1 MARKQVLRQAGRLY
15 PAPHAVLDT
24 LRDGF
29 GKPIEQR
36 LTLEREALSTLV
48 MGDVCH
54 SLVSIFR
61 RTRDKDRGT
70 PYSDAPGSSGMNSI
84 AVIGGGVMGS
94 GIAMLLLLKGKE
106 VRIIDPFPD
115 ALGRAMA
122 AITKELDSRVRR
134 RHMDRK
140 ARERTL
146 SALTLSTDFDGL
158 RGADLIIE
166 AVPEV
171 PDIKRD
177 ALQQCAARLAPNA
190 ILTSNTSSLSLTTLE
205 EHVDDAGRFA
215 GLHFFNPAPKMPLV
229 EVVLSGG
236 TDHSTTGRLIRFCR
250 EIGKTAV
257 VSKDSP
263 AFVVN
268 RLLAPYLVAAAS
280 LAMEGA
286 GIKQIDRVAKKF
298 GLPMGPFALMDTVG
312 LDVASHVCEYLSSFP
327 ELGIKR
333 PDLLQGMLDAGRLG
347 RKSGRGFYDYSKK
360 RKKLCKDTPGLPA
373 EARAFSQDEIKN
385 RLLDALSGEA
395 RRIMAEEVVASA
407 DDLDLASIFG
417 MGFPPY
423 TAGIATW
430 AGLQEKVTIS

>member
-1 MARKQVLRQAGRLY
+1 
-15 PAPHAVLDT
+15 
-24 LRDGF
+24 
-29 GKPIEQR
+29 
-36 LTLEREALSTLV
+36 
-48 MGDVCH
+48 
-54 SLVSIFR
+54 
-61 RTRDKDRGT
+61 
-70 PYSDAPGSSGMNSI
+70 
-84 AVIGGGVMGS
+84 
-94 GIAMLLLLKGKE
+94 
-106 VRIIDPFPD
+106 
-115 ALGRAMA
+115 
-122 AITKELDSRVRR
+122 
-134 RHMDRK
+134 MDRK

-360 RKKLCKDTPGLPA
+360 RKMLCKDTPGLPA